1 MYNKFTNKS
10 INKLKDAKNFLKK
23 EIELEKK
30 YNEIYK
36 YVKTKDIQN
45 IKRLLLDN
53 NIVMCK
59 TKNIHLKK
67 YENID
72 VYEYLCPDYKIIVNK
87 NV

>member
-1 MYNKFTNKS
+1 M
-10 INKLKDAKNFLKK
+10 
-23 EIELEKK
+23 
-30 YNEIYK
+30 
-36 YVKTKDIQN
+36 KTKDIQN